1 MSLFFAEAII
11 LEIKNLY
18 ILASSFELPDHKF
31 TFSKKVARDDVF
43 KYFIWLMSL
52 ISSGAMLGL
61 KPEFLIKSLVLR
73 ICNAI

>member
-18 ILASSFELPDHKF
+18 ILASSFELPDYKF